1 MLNVRINL
9 QILSLSFSKKN
20 FDDIFPDIEICV
32 HQRWFMHPS
41 ATCKHTCWTVP
52 WTTHPFAQS
61 GKPVQST

>member
-1 MLNVRINL
+1 MLNVRIDL

-41 ATCKHTCWTVP
+41 ATCKYT